1 MTESLVRVQAAAER
15 WNAQELL
22 AWAAREFGDKAALAS
37 SFGVED
43 VVLIDMVSQIGAS
56 FAIFTLDTDFLF
68 PETYELI
75 SSIEERYGISIERL
89 HPRLNPASQAREFGD
104 ELWKQQ
110 PDRCCQMRKVE
121 PLTQRLK
128 ASSAWITGIRREQ
141 SPTRANARKLEWDAK
156 FALVKLNPIADWT
169 EAQVWEYIRLHRVPY
184 NPLHDR
190 GYPSI
195 GCTHCTRAVL
205 PGEDSRAG
213 RWSGFSKT
221 ECGLHVVETEAGPK
235 LAPAHSAG
243 AGER

>member
-1 MTESLVRVQAAAER
+1 MTESLVEVQAAAEG
-15 WNAQELL
+15 WSAEQVL

-37 SFGVED
+37 SFGAED
-43 VVLIDMVSQIGAS
+43 AVLIDISCKIDAP
-56 FAIFTLDTDFLF
+56 FAVFTLDTDFLF

-75 SSIEERYGISIERL
+75 SRIEEKYGISVERL
-89 HPRLNPASQAREFGD
+89 RPNLTPDSQAREFGD
-104 ELWKQQ
+104 ELWKTQ
-110 PDRCCQMRKVE
+110 PDLCCQMRKVE

-156 FALVKLNPIADWT
+156 FGLVKLNPIADWT
-169 EAQVWEYIRLHRVPY
+169 EIQVWEYIHSRNVPY

-205 PGEDSRAG
+205 PGEDPRAG
-213 RWSGFSKT
+213 RWSGFAKT
-221 ECGLHVVETEAGPK
+221 ECGLHVVQTAEGPK
-235 LAPAHSAG
+235 LVPSRSAG
-243 AGER
+243 AAR